1 MPIDDSPVRAP
12 VSARLKKCPD
22 VAAGIRWPFPLEER
36 IKQLVSLVE
45 DEAGEN
51 TTKTEVISALIL
63 AAPAN
68 GEQLAGLLRRYR
80 LASVGDAII
89 RSEGAGLTNIIEFR
103 RGKVGRPKK
112 RIS

>member
-1 MPIDDSPVRAP
+1 MHSEDPPVRALI
-12 VSARLKKCPD
+12 SARLRKCPD

-36 IKQLVSLVE
+36 LKQLVSMVE

-51 TTKTEVISALIL
+51 TTKTEVVAALIL
-63 AAPAN
+63 AAPPD

-80 LASVGDAII
+80 LASVGDAIV
-89 RSEGAGLTNIIEFR
+89 RSEEASLSNIIEFR
-103 RGKVGRPKK
+103 RGKAGRPKK

>member
-1 MPIDDSPVRAP
+1 M
-12 VSARLKKCPD
+12 
-22 VAAGIRWPFPLEER
+22 EER
-36 IKQLVSLVE
+36 IKQLVSIVE

-51 TTKTEVISALIL
+51 TTKTEVVSALIL
-63 AAPAN
+63 AAPAD

-80 LASVGDAII
+80 LASVGDAIV
-89 RSEGAGLTNIIEFR
+89 RSEGVGLTNIIEFR